1 MEFVVILLVAAA
13 TFGLCFLADRGFTKA
28 FRGKKQH
35 TTGLSVRLSKRY
47 GSIGLVMAVIGLAAF
62 FSGKGQPV
70 LLYGGLF
77 VVLLGIGLIVY
88 YMTFG
93 VFYDSDSF
101 VLTTF
106 GKKSVTYRYQDIKG
120 QLLYLVAG
128 GNVLV
133 ELHLEDGRT
142 VSLQSTMDGMYPFLD
157 TAFSGWCVQ
166 KGLRPEDC
174 AFHDPA
180 NSCWFPNLEGK

>member
-70 LLYGGLF
+70 LLYGGLI

-93 VFYDSDSF
+93 VFYAVF
-101 VLTTF
+101 LF
-106 GKKSVTYRYQDIKG
+106 
-120 QLLYLVAG
+120 LAG
-128 GNVLV
+128 
-133 ELHLEDGRT
+133 DK
-142 VSLQSTMDGMYPFLD
+142 
-157 TAFSGWCVQ
+157 CV
-166 KGLRPEDC
+166 
-174 AFHDPA
+174 HIVHIH
-180 NSCWFPNLEGK
+180 

>member
-28 FRGKKQH
+28 FRGKEQH
-35 TTGLSVRLSKRY
+35 ASGLSVRLSKRY
-47 GSIGLVMAVIGLAAF
+47 GSIGLVLAVIGLAAV

-77 VVLLGIGLIVY
+77 VVLLGVGLIVY

-101 VLTTF
+101 ILTTF
-106 GKKSVTYRYQDIKG
+106 GKKSVTYRYRDIKG

-133 ELHLEDGRT
+133 ELYLEDGRT

-157 TAFSGWCVQ
+157 TAFAGWCVQ

-174 AFHDPA
+174 AFHDPG

>member
-1 MEFVVILLVAAA
+1 MEFFVILLVASA
-13 TFGLCFLADRGFTKA
+13 TFGLCFLADRGFTKV
-28 FRGKKQH
+28 FRGKEQH
-35 TTGLSVRLSKRY
+35 ATGLSVRLSKRY
-47 GSIGLVMAVIGLAAF
+47 GSMGLILAVIGLAAVIT
-62 FSGKGQPV
+62 GADQPV
-70 LLYGGLF
+70 LLYGGL
-77 VVLLGIGLIVY
+77 VVILLGAGLVVY

-93 VFYDSDSF
+93 VYYDSDSF
-101 VLTTF
+101 ILTTF
-106 GKKSVTYRYQDIKG
+106 GKKSVTYRYRDIKG

-157 TAFSGWCVQ
+157 TAFAGWCVQ
-166 KGLRPEDC
+166 KGLRREDC
-174 AFHDPA
+174 TFHDPA